1 MHNNCTYCP
10 TARIRYYCIKYCT
23 SILLLVF
30 INKAN
35 WSYRSFKYFGQFWWK
50 NLCYSKLPCSK
61 FWLKMSTFYLNDFLC
76 QYVSRLSI
84 ECDEPSENL
93 DNHGGQTE
101 STPVEKHYFIWTN
114 KGVRLYPKYQL
125 YRVLIEGPYIWI

>member
-1 MHNNCTYCP
+1 MCSSIKLIDP
-10 TARIRYYCIKYCT
+10 TGRS
-23 SILLLVF
+23 SISGNFDEKICVIQNFHVQNSGLKCRHF
-30 INKAN
+30 ILMI
-35 WSYRSFKYFGQFWWK
+35 F
-50 NLCYSKLPCSK
+50 
-61 FWLKMSTFYLNDFLC
+61 
-76 QYVSRLSI
+76 YVSRLSI

-125 YRVLIEGPYIWI
+125 YRVLIEGPYI